1 MRAGERIWNLERVW
15 NMRAGI
21 DASQDTLPRR
31 MLEEPIPG
39 GPAKGE
45 VNRLAEMLP
54 EYYRARG
61 WSSDGEPTREKLAE
75 LGIA

>member
-1 MRAGERIWNLERVW
+1 
-15 NMRAGI
+15 
-21 DASQDTLPRR
+21 

-39 GPAKGE
+39 GPASGQ

-61 WSSDGEPTREKLAE
+61 WDEEGRPTAAKLAE
-75 LGIA
+75 LGIE